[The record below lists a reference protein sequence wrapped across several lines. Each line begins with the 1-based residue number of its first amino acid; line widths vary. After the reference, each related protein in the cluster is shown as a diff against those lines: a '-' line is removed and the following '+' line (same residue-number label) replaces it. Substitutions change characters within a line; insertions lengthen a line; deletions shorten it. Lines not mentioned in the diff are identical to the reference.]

1 MKLYELQSEEIALY
15 DEFYSLFDQETG
27 ELLEGKEEEM
37 EALQAKIVENKEN
50 GKQYLDFYLKQYN
63 QSKADEAQ
71 ISAEIERLAKLKERK
86 AKATEKLK

>member
-1 MKLYELQSEEIALY
+1 MNLYILQKEEIALY

-37 EALQAKIVENKEN
+37 EALQAKIVENKES

-86 AKATEKLK
+86 AKATEKY